1 MTRGIKGISISDI
14 MYGLVNKAVEEMV
27 KRGFGPEAWEQVKAK
42 ANVEEAVFIS
52 NEPYP
57 DELTFRLVHAA
68 SEVTGIK
75 PDDILFSFGEHW
87 ITHTSRHGYGA
98 LMDAGGKSLPEFL
111 INLPHFHTRIAM
123 IFPKLRPPEFKADNV
138 KPNSLELHYFS
149 ERSGLTPFVHGLLS
163 GLGKKF
169 DKKLTSHLQQSK
181 SLGADHDI
189 FLVEWAD

>member
-98 LMDAGGKSLPEFL
+98 LMDAGGKTLPEFL
-111 INLPHFHTRIAM
+111 INLPHFHTRIAL
-123 IFPKLRPPEFKADNV
+123 IFPKLRPPGV
-138 KPNSLELHYFS
+138 Q
-149 ERSGLTPFVHGLLS
+149 G
-163 GLGKKF
+163 
-169 DKKLTSHLQQSK
+169 
-181 SLGADHDI
+181 
-189 FLVEWAD
+189 